1 MIKLIEKYFDKLFP
15 LNRSLTGK
23 DYQKSIDI
31 LSEIIPLKR
40 LNFESNKKVFDWKIP
55 LEWNVNKANVKDL
68 SGNTIIDFKQNNLH
82 ILGYSSSIKKIIK
95 FEELKK
101 NLYTIKQLPNAIPY
115 VTSYYKKRWGICLSY
130 NQFKKLKDRYYDIT
144 IDTEFKKGKLTVGEC
159 LLRGKSKKEIIIS
172 TNLCHPSLANN
183 ELSGP
188 LTVAFLYKKLKKKK
202 LNYSIRFIFAPENI
216 GTIALLSKYKKKFSK
231 DLIGGYQVTCC
242 GLKNNVVYKKTKN
255 SSIFD
260 LAISNTL
267 KNKYTAL
274 DYFPLGSDECRY
286 NSLGINQNVGAF
298 MRTNFDNYKE
308 YHTSLDNKKIISFKK
323 IYENIKILSNSISFI
338 DKARYY
344 VSTIKNCEPFLS
356 KRNIYSNISNYNTY
370 HRMNKI
376 NESFF
381 WLISF
386 SNGKTSD
393 LEISK
398 KSKINIK
405 ILNEAASILVKK
417 KLLKPII

>member
-1 MIKLIEKYFDKLFP
+1 
-15 LNRSLTGK
+15 
-23 DYQKSIDI
+23 
-31 LSEIIPLKR
+31 
-40 LNFESNKKVFDWKIP
+40 
-55 LEWNVNKANVKDL
+55 
-68 SGNTIIDFKQNNLH
+68 
-82 ILGYSSSIKKIIK
+82 
-95 FEELKK
+95 
-101 NLYTIKQLPNAIPY
+101 
-115 VTSYYKKRWGICLSY
+115 
-130 NQFKKLKDRYYDIT
+130 
-144 IDTEFKKGKLTVGEC
+144 
-159 LLRGKSKKEIIIS
+159 
-172 TNLCHPSLANN
+172 
-183 ELSGP
+183 
-188 LTVAFLYKKLKKKK
+188 
-202 LNYSIRFIFAPENI
+202 
-216 GTIALLSKYKKKFSK
+216 
-231 DLIGGYQVTCC
+231 
-242 GLKNNVVYKKTKN
+242 
-255 SSIFD
+255 
-260 LAISNTL
+260 
-267 KNKYTAL
+267 
-274 DYFPLGSDECRY
+274 
-286 NSLGINQNVGAF
+286 